1 MTIKMIKQNG
11 VKYFKFVMDVNFI
24 VLEYYIPKNIGS
36 RLRNTMYVEL
46 KKHQMKQTNPL

>member
-24 VLEYYIPKNIGS
+24 VLEF
-36 RLRNTMYVEL
+36 YVIYSL
-46 KKHQMKQTNPL
+46 IFKY